1 MESSWVDLFV
11 QVDFL
16 CFFVVGSG
24 TFEQGKDEMDSSL
37 TVQIHSSYNQWVA
50 PGVPFFV
57 TVKSRKMSVTRRNG
71 TRGSTVKSGYEVVP
85 TDPIFCWSQPLKM

>member
-71 TRGSTVKSGYEVVP
+71 TVKAVMK
-85 TDPIFCWSQPLKM
+85 WSQQIQYFVGATH